1 MRHPLLIL
9 VDRERLK
16 DELGRSLNPARVNA
30 ARAKDRPY
38 KLSDGGGLYLLV
50 QPKGRDGK
58 PRRLWRYKY
67 RLNGS
72 ENLYAIGALP
82 EIGLADARR
91 IHQAARWLVERGKH
105 PAQYARE
112 ERERLHTDQL
122 RRKTNTFAAVTEAW
136 LGRDADKLAPGSMAQ
151 RKRELKNDVL
161 PTLGGRQIAEIRK
174 NELTDLLEKIQR
186 RAPEVARN
194 VRFYMSS
201 IFNYAV
207 DAGLLT
213 GSPVPGH
220 RVLRARKQTPHP
232 AMAPGKIK
240 DFLRKMDASGCNRQ
254 TNIAVRLLMLTA
266 VRKHELLKARWP
278 EFDLDAA
285 EWNIP
290 AGRMKMRAA
299 HWVPLSR
306 QAVALLREL
315 RTLST
320 GEPLFPNVRDAH
332 KSMAGNTINALLG
345 RLGYLEEA
353 KPHGFRAMFST
364 YFNEAGWNPDVI
376 ERFLAHQTKDRTRAK
391 YDRSEHRDEQQKLAQ
406 HWANTLDALAA
417 GAKVTP
423 IRTARHA

>member
-50 QPKGRDGK
+50 LPKGRDGK

-67 RLNGS
+67 RLNGG

-91 IHQAARWLVERGKH
+91 IHLAARWLVERGRH

-112 ERERLHTDQL
+112 ERDRLHTEQV

-161 PTLGGRQIAEIRK
+161 PTLGGRLIAEIRK

-194 VRFYMSS
+194 VRFYLSG
-201 IFNYAV
+201 IFDYAV

-240 DFLRKMDASGCNRQ
+240 DFLRKMDVSGCNRQ
-254 TNIAVRLLMLTA
+254 TAIAVRLLMLTA

-299 HWVPLSR
+299 HWVPLSH

-320 GEPLFPNVRDAH
+320 GELLFPNIRDPH
-332 KSMAGNTINALLG
+332 KPMAGNSLNALLG

-364 YFNEAGWNPDVI
+364 HFNEAGWNPDVI
-376 ERFLAHQTKDRTRAK
+376 ERFLAHQSKDRTRAK

-406 HWANTLDALAA
+406 HWANTLDAFAA

-423 IRTARHA
+423 IRARA